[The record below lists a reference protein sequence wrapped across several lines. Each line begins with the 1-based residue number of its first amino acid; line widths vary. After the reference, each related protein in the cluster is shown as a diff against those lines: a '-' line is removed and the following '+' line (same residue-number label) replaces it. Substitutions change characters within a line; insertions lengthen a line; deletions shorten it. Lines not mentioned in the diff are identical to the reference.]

1 MNPEAFR
8 QLAIYHKSSFIH
20 RESIGSYKYLSA
32 YMPFHN
38 DNYQITGYLN
48 LPYFAKQSELRQEI
62 STFLVTFTNIY
73 VVLMVLG
80 LFFALLL
87 SGYLLRPLMLLKANL
102 QKLKLS
108 ESTQKIEWKGND
120 EISELIGEYN
130 RMTEELVKSAEL
142 LARSERESAWREMA
156 KQVAHEIKNPLT
168 PMKLSVQYLKKAWN
182 DNAPDWN
189 ERLERFSQTLI
200 QQIDSLSEI
209 ASAFSDFASMPAA
222 TKTKINL
229 AEVMNDAASLYKDIQ
244 NIRFIISSPDNES
257 DRFIIAD
264 KRQLLRVF
272 NNLIHNSVQA
282 IGNKPDGMVQIRLK
296 KENNYLIAEIQDNGS
311 GMNDEQRAK
320 VFSPYFTTKS
330 SGMGLGLA
338 IVKNIVSGMGGSIE
352 FVSEENRGTIFTLR
366 FPVTDNL

>member
-1 MNPEAFR
+1 
-8 QLAIYHKSSFIH
+8 
-20 RESIGSYKYLSA
+20 
-32 YMPFHN
+32 
-38 DNYQITGYLN
+38 
-48 LPYFAKQSELRQEI
+48 
-62 STFLVTFTNIY
+62 
-73 VVLMVLG
+73 
-80 LFFALLL
+80 
-87 SGYLLRPLMLLKANL
+87 
-102 QKLKLS
+102 
-108 ESTQKIEWKGND
+108 
-120 EISELIGEYN
+120 
-130 RMTEELVKSAEL
+130 MTEELVKSAEL